1 MTKIKLMII
10 AMFFA
15 IITSNAY
22 SKPILDVIVPSGTS
36 GNAFA
41 ESNLISDALKDLGY
55 DSEVVVTKNCVNNKA
70 YMAKDTGRPGVFLR
84 DTGRYVKDESRNCHV
99 EVNDKTFVSVFYKR
113 HQTMCVRADEPFTNM
128 ADFLQGKKKVT
139 IANTSSLIDGIYDD
153 LSKDTGVKFVRV
165 DYNGSS
171 KVLKGLIAGD
181 TDLLYSGF
189 TKREIGNK
197 QINCFTTSS
206 NTTVAGRPPMSE
218 LFPNW
223 HLNTN
228 GTLKYFHSVNIPD
241 AQLATVKNDLN
252 KIIDNDKTVASYL
265 KKAFMTPGTTM
276 DDQNKPLL
284 SQKAF
289 WDIVS
294 VLTGK

>member
-1 MTKIKLMII
+1 MTKIKLIII

-15 IITSNAY
+15 ITSNSYA
-22 SKPILDVIVPSGTS
+22 KPILDVTVATGTT
-36 GNAFA
+36 GNTFA
-41 ESNLISDALKDLGY
+41 ESNLISDALKNLGY
-55 DSEVVVTKNCVNNKA
+55 DSEVVVTRSCVNNKA
-70 YMAKDTGRPGVFLR
+70 YMAKNTGRPGIFLR
-84 DTGRYVKDESRNCHV
+84 DTGRYVKDEERGCQV
-99 EVNDKTFVSVFYKR
+99 EINDKTFITAFYKR
-113 HQTMCVRADEPFTNM
+113 HQTMCVRADEKFTSIS
-128 ADFLQGKKKVT
+128 DFLKGRDRVT
-139 IANTSSLIDGIYDD
+139 IANSSNLLNGIYDD
-153 LSKDTGVKFVRV
+153 LSEQTGVKFVRV

-241 AQLATVKNDLN
+241 AQLETVKNDLN

-265 KKAFMTPGTTM
+265 KKAFMTPGTAL

>member
-171 KVLKGLIAGD
+171 KVIKGLVAGD
-181 TDLLYSGF
+181 TDLMYSGF

-197 QINCFTTSS
+197 QINCFTTSAT
-206 NTTVAGRPPMSE
+206 TTVDGRPPMSE

-228 GTLKYFHSVNIPD
+228 GTLKYFHSVNIPNS
-241 AQLATVKNDLN
+241 QLATVKADLN
-252 KIIDNDKTVASYL
+252 KVIESDKVASYL
-265 KKAFMTPGTTM
+265 KKAFMTPGTAI
-276 DDQNKPLL
+276 DNQK
-284 SQKAF
+284 KAF
-289 WDIVS
+289 WDIVG
-294 VLTGK
+294 VLTGNKLASK

>member
-113 HQTMCVRADEPFTNM
+113 HQTMCVRADQPFTNM

-171 KVLKGLIAGD
+171 KVIKGLVAGD
-181 TDLLYSGF
+181 TDLMYSGF

-197 QINCFTTSS
+197 QINCFTTSAT
-206 NTTVAGRPPMSE
+206 TTVDGRPPMSE

-228 GTLKYFHSVNIPD
+228 GTLKYFHSVNIPN
-241 AQLATVKNDLN
+241 AELATVKTALN
-252 KIIDNDKTVASYL
+252 KVIESKTVSTYI
-265 KKAFMTPGTTM
+265 KKAFMTPGTAI
-276 DDQNKPLL
+276 DN
-284 SQKAF
+284 QKKEF

-294 VLTGK
+294 VLTGNKLASK